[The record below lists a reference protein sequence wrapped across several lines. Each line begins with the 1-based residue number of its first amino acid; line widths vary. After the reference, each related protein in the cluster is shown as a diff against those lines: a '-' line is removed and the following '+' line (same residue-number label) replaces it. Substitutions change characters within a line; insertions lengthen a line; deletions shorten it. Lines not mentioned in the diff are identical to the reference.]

1 MDKMILD
8 CISVNNDSV
17 DLDTIVHAGCYSG

>member
-8 CISVNNDSV
+8 RIRVNIDSV
-17 DLDTIVHAGCYSG
+17 DLDTSVHAGCYSG

>member
-8 CISVNNDSV
+8 GIIVNSDSV
-17 DLDTIVHAGCYSG
+17 DLDIIVHAGCYSG